1 MSMRTTKRRRLH
13 KHLPYQNDTFG
24 EMCKNYKTKLGMT
37 NVEKKNKNMKDKE
50 RQNEKETFNE
60 VINDR
65 KICMSQN
72 VIFKK
77 KNNYLSYCFSPG
89 IIFNIYLHNRD
100 NILKIH
106 VISNIDIEL
115 CQITASK

>member
-1 MSMRTTKRRRLH
+1 
-13 KHLPYQNDTFG
+13 
-24 EMCKNYKTKLGMT
+24 MT
-37 NVEKKNKNMKDKE
+37 NVEKKNKYMKDKD

-65 KICMSQN
+65 KTCMSQN
-72 VIFKK
+72 VIIFFK
-77 KNNYLSYCFSPG
+77 NYLSYCFSPG

-106 VISNIDIEL
+106 VISNIDIKL
-115 CQITASK
+115 CQFTASK

>member
-1 MSMRTTKRRRLH
+1 MSMRTTKRRGLH

-37 NVEKKNKNMKDKE
+37 NVEKKNKNMKDKD

-72 VIFKK
+72 VIF
-77 KNNYLSYCFSPG
+77 
-89 IIFNIYLHNRD
+89 
-100 NILKIH
+100 
-106 VISNIDIEL
+106 
-115 CQITASK
+115 

>member
-24 EMCKNYKTKLGMT
+24 EMCKNYKTKQGMT
-37 NVEKKNKNMKDKE
+37 NVEKKNRYMKDKD

-65 KICMSQN
+65 KACISQN
-72 VIFKK
+72 VIFFKK
-77 KNNYLSYCFSPG
+77 LSLPLFSPI
-89 IIFNIYLHNRD
+89 IIFNIYLHNRG

>member
-37 NVEKKNKNMKDKE
+37 NVEKKNKNMKDKD

-77 KNNYLSYCFSPG
+77 KKTIFPTVFHLVLFLTSIC
-89 IIFNIYLHNRD
+89 IIVTIF
-100 NILKIH
+100 
-106 VISNIDIEL
+106 
-115 CQITASK
+115 